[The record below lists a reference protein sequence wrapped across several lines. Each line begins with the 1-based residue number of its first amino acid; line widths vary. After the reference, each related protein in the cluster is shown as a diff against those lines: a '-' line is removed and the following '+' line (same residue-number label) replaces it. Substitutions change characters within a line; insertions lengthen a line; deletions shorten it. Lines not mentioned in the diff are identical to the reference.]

1 MLRVVQGCGDA
12 RVETTADRCRQ
23 CPDCQISARLVVRCT
38 GTETRLIVTCCHQ
51 FVVAFVV
58 IDPVIL
64 VKFTFHF
71 LSVVLSAQLNLE
83 TGMSFSSIWLNTFV
97 KFSRMDL
104 ETPAWNKRKSEVV
117 ASQGQGRRAARQAV
131 GRGRQRSRCSLATG
145 PGAGHSVVSQ
155 RGRAEGIDRH
165 RLSKLILSLA
175 RSPWQRQWQRQV
187 GFITK
192 QRAP

>member
-1 MLRVVQGCGDA
+1 M
-12 RVETTADRCRQ
+12 
-23 CPDCQISARLVVRCT
+23 RCT

-117 ASQGQGRRAARQAV
+117 ASQGQGRRAARQGG

-165 RLSKLILSLA
+165 RLQNLSCPLRGA
-175 RSPWQRQWQRQV
+175 RGRGNGRGRSVLSRSSGRHEGQTRGRTRRGSRAAPSTPGARV
-187 GFITK
+187 GGV
-192 QRAP
+192 P